1 LRVLYHGDEALVD
14 TATFTS
20 DGRAIRNLL
29 PRVGV
34 AALAAEPYMPF
45 Q

>member
-1 LRVLYHGDEALVD
+1 MLYHGDEALVD

-29 PRVGV
+29 TRVGV
-34 AALAAEPYMPF
+34 AALAAESYLRF